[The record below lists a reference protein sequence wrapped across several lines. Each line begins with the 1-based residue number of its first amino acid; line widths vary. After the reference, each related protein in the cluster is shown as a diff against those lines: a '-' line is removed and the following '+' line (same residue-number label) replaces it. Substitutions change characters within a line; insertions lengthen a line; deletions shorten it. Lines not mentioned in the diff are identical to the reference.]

1 MRDREAT
8 EAEVERY
15 CYRRNLALV
24 SREFIDDLKMSH
36 GDIDYFLKNYRFIK
50 MQLDAV
56 AMFDRGIKQRFEDI
70 KEQVMA
76 LTLRSLVTPEEN
88 EDAEIINIVVGTF
101 SDKVLEIIDSNMD

>member
-1 MRDREAT
+1 MSDREVT
-8 EAEVERY
+8 EAEVEQY

-24 SREFIDDLKMSH
+24 SRELLDELKMGH
-36 GDIDYFLKNYRFIK
+36 DMDYSLKNYRLK
-50 MQLDAV
+50 RMQLDTFAT
-56 AMFDRGIKQRFEDI
+56 FDRGIKQRFEDI

-101 SDKVLEIIDSNMD
+101 SDKVLEIIDSNMK